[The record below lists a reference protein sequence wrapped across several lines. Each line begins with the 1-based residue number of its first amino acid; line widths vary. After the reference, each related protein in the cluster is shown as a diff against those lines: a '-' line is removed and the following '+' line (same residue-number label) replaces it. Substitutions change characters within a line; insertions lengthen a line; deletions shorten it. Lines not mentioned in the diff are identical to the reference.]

1 MIDTMMIKLKLDK
14 EVFRR
19 LFDFVNEFLLASDLG
34 KLWFDKNAKR
44 YVTTKLAKHGFL
56 EIAFHKT
63 KFKWYLEVK
72 LQPIRLF
79 RENEIVELCRFEDY
93 YLVESGFNEFW
104 SDVIGCESVL
114 PDFMS
119 FSNWKV
125 NRIDYAFQFRTPYL
139 QTYLDLLQRGRI
151 DKYFTEHE
159 YKTSVYATANT
170 VNLNFYDKYAQLK
183 GKTYLKNSDI
193 ESAKNLLR
201 LEVQCKTDYLQ
212 KLKKKF
218 GLDEMNVREF
228 WDVNIAQHVLTYRIK
243 TLVGELDFYRLDVA
257 NKKLSEPTGNNSL
270 ILQSILRCI
279 AQNANITL
287 AKKKFC
293 ERHSGVSPEKWDK
306 LLCKL
311 RKNFG
316 INPLTFSSTEKE
328 LPPVLKN
335 PCSLLAEDI
344 KRSKVISNSETP

>member
-1 MIDTMMIKLKLDK
+1 MIDTMMIKLKLNK
-14 EVFRR
+14 EVFSK
-19 LFDFVNEFLLASDLG
+19 LFDFVNDFLEACDLG
-34 KLWFDKNAKR
+34 KLWFDKNAER
-44 YVTTKLAKHGFL
+44 YITTKLAKRGFL

-63 KFKWYLEVK
+63 KFIWYLEVK
-72 LQPIRLF
+72 LQPVRLF
-79 RENEIVELCRFEDY
+79 RENEIIELCRFEDY
-93 YLVESGFNEFW
+93 HLVETGFNEFW
-104 SDVIGCESVL
+104 SDIIGCETVL

-125 NRIDYAFQFRTPYL
+125 GRIDYAFQFQTPYL

-151 DKYFTEHE
+151 NEYFTEHDYE
-159 YKTSVYATANT
+159 TSVYITANT

-201 LEVQCKTDYLQ
+201 LEVQCKSDYLQ
-212 KLKKKF
+212 KLKKNFK
-218 GLDEMNVREF
+218 LDEMNVREF
-228 WDVNIAQHVLTYRIK
+228 WNVNIAEHVLTYRIK
-243 TLVGELDFYRLDVA
+243 TLVGELDFYRFDVA
-257 NKKLSEPTGNNSL
+257 NKKLGEHVGNNGL

-279 AQNANITL
+279 AQTNNITL

-293 ERHSGVSPEKWDK
+293 ESHSGVSFEKWDK

-311 RKNFG
+311 RKDFG
-316 INPLTFSSTEKE
+316 INPLTFSSTEEK

-335 PCSLLAEDI
+335 PCELLAEDFQ
-344 KRSKVISNSETP
+344 RSKITSSPAIP

>member
-1 MIDTMMIKLKLDK
+1 MIDTMMIRLELDK
-14 EVFRR
+14 EVFSK
-19 LFDFVNEFLLASDLG
+19 LFDFVNDFLESCNLG
-34 KLWFDKNAKR
+34 KLWFDKNAER
-44 YVTTKLAKHGFL
+44 YLTTRLAKYGFL

-63 KFKWYLEVK
+63 KFIWYLKVK
-72 LQPIRLF
+72 LQPVRLF
-79 RENEIVELCRFEDY
+79 RENEMIELCRFEDY

-104 SDVIGCESVL
+104 SDVIGSETAL

-119 FSNWKV
+119 FANWNV
-125 NRIDYAFQFRTPYL
+125 SRIDYAFQFQTPHL
-139 QTYLDLLQRGRI
+139 QTYLDLLKRGQI
-151 DKYFTEHE
+151 DEYFTEHE
-159 YKTSVYATANT
+159 YETSIYATANT

-183 GKTYLKNSDI
+183 GKTYLKTSDI

-201 LEVQCKTDYLQ
+201 LEVQCKSDYLQ

-218 GLDEMNVREF
+218 ELDEMNVQEF
-228 WDVNIAQHVLTYRIK
+228 WDVNIAYHVLTYRIK

-257 NKKLSEPTGNNSL
+257 SKKLSEQTRNNGL

-279 AQNANITL
+279 AQNSNITL
-287 AKKKFC
+287 AKKIFC

-316 INPLTFSSTEKE
+316 INPLTFSSTEEE

-335 PCSLLAEDI
+335 PCSLLAEDF

>member
-1 MIDTMMIKLKLDK
+1 MIDTIMIKLKLDK
-14 EVFRR
+14 EGFSKF
-19 LFDFVNEFLLASDLG
+19 FDVVNDFLEACDLG
-34 KLWFDKNAKR
+34 KLWFDKNAER

-63 KFKWYLEVK
+63 KFKWYLEIK
-72 LQPIRLF
+72 LQPVRLF
-79 RENEIVELCRFEDY
+79 RENEIIELCRFEDY
-93 YLVESGFNEFW
+93 HLVEKGFNEFW
-104 SDVIGCESVL
+104 SDVIGCKAVL

-125 NRIDYAFQFRTPYL
+125 SRIDYAFQFWTPHL

-151 DKYFTEHE
+151 DEYFTEHE
-159 YKTSVYATANT
+159 YETSVYATANT

-183 GKTYLKNSDI
+183 CKTYLKTSDI

-218 GLDEMNVREF
+218 ELDKMNVREF
-228 WDVNIAQHVLTYRIK
+228 WNVNIAEHVLTYRIK

-257 NKKLSEPTGNNSL
+257 IKKVSERVGNNSL

-279 AQNANITL
+279 AQSNNIIL
-287 AKKKFC
+287 AKKRFC
-293 ERHSGVSPEKWDK
+293 ESHSGISSVKWDK

-311 RKNFG
+311 RKDFG
-316 INPLTFSSTEKE
+316 INPLTFSSTEEE

-335 PCSLLAEDI
+335 PCVLLAKDFE
-344 KRSKVISNSETP
+344 RSKITSSLTIP